1 MNDLNQC
8 GFIGRLG
15 RDPEARFMPDG
26 KAVTNFSIAVGSNWT
41 DKSGDKQESTE
52 WVRICTFGKLA
63 EICSEY
69 LKKGSQV
76 FISGAMKT
84 RKWTDK
90 DGAEKYTTEI
100 MANQMQMLGGKPDR
114 QDESRPAKADVKD
127 TKSSKSFADMD
138 DDIPF

>member
-1 MNDLNQC
+1 MSDINQC
-8 GFIGRLG
+8 NFVGRLG
-15 RDPEARFMPDG
+15 RDPETRFMADG
-26 KAVTNFSIAVGSNWT
+26 KAVTNFSIAVGWKGKDSE
-41 DKSGDKQESTE
+41 GTE
-52 WVRICTFGKLA
+52 WVRISSFGKLA
-63 EICSEY
+63 EICGEY

-100 MANQMQMLGGKPDR
+100 TANQMQMLGGKPDGAKG
-114 QDESRPAKADVKD
+114 EGAKPAAKP
-127 TKSSKSFADMD
+127 SKGTPGPFDDMN